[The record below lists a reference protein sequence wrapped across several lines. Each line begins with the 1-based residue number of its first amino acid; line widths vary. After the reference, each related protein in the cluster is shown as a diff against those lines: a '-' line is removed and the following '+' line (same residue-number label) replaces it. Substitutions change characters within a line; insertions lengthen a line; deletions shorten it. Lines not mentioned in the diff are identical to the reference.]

1 MIISRALAAVAL
13 MFALPAVAGA
23 QVTLD
28 LINEYPATAISGEA
42 DTYFAAAVKRHSGE
56 RIINRVRRPGRVKR
70 HIDSASRGRRP
81 ELSKLVPVLR

>member
-42 DTYFAAAVKRHSGE
+42 ES
-56 RIINRVRRPGRVKR
+56 RRPRG
-70 HIDSASRGRRP
+70 GRRGLRLTGQ
-81 ELSKLVPVLR
+81 ELAVDPRR